1 MKKLSMI
8 AMGVVLVASLASC
21 KKDYTCTC
29 TYNDGAG
36 STGSGSYTYKDTKKN
51 AEANC
56 EANEVAV
63 GSTSW
68 KCELK

>member
-29 TYNDGAG
+29 TWTDGSSSLSS
-36 STGSGSYTYKDTKKN
+36 STTLHAKKKD
-51 AEANC
+51 AESAC
-56 EANEVAV
+56 EANQVTN
-63 GSTSW
+63 GSSTW

>member
-29 TYNDGAG
+29 TYTDGNTTS
-36 STGSGSYTYKDTKKN
+36 STSWTIRATKKD
-51 AEANC
+51 AKAAC
-56 EANEVAV
+56 ESSQVSS
-63 GSTSW
+63 GTSSW
-68 KCELK
+68 KCEIK